1 MTDGMRLEA
10 VLKRDRL
17 IVLSGLAGVSA
28 LAWLYL
34 VYLSRGM
41 PDTVMGMESTM
52 PQRQAWAGRDL
63 VLMFAMWAIMMVAMM
78 VPSAAPAILLFAA
91 INRQRR
97 EWQGAFGPTAVF
109 LLGYL
114 ALWMGFSVVATLAQ
128 WGLHAASLTTGMVSA
143 GPILGAV
150 LLIIAGIFQWTP
162 LKRACLAHCRSPQ
175 GFFMTKWREGTVG
188 ALRMGFK
195 HGVYCI
201 GCCWLLM
208 SLLLVAGAMNL
219 LWVAAIAAFVLVEK
233 AAPAGQWVSRIVGL
247 VLVGWGIWMAFA

>member
-41 PDTVMGMESTM
+41 PDTVMGMESTLA
-52 PQRQAWAGRDL
+52 QRQAWAGRDL

-97 EWQGAFGPTAVF
+97 EWQGAF
-109 LLGYL
+109 
-114 ALWMGFSVVATLAQ
+114 
-128 WGLHAASLTTGMVSA
+128 
-143 GPILGAV
+143 
-150 LLIIAGIFQWTP
+150 
-162 LKRACLAHCRSPQ
+162 
-175 GFFMTKWREGTVG
+175 
-188 ALRMGFK
+188 
-195 HGVYCI
+195 
-201 GCCWLLM
+201 
-208 SLLLVAGAMNL
+208 
-219 LWVAAIAAFVLVEK
+219 
-233 AAPAGQWVSRIVGL
+233 
-247 VLVGWGIWMAFA
+247 